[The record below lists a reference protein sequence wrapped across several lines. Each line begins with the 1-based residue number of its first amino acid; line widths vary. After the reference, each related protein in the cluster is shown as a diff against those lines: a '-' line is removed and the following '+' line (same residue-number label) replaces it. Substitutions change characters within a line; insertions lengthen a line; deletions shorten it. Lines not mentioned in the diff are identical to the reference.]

1 MEIKT
6 KYSIGNIIT
15 HKFGRGNRELGPS
28 SMTMRYEVLFIDI
41 NTCSA
46 GSQIFY
52 TCRPIFIE
60 RLIVG
65 YGEEKREVISVF
77 PVDGQDVSKCKF
89 REDEVVDC
97 DAESIALI
105 SAITN
110 N

>member
-6 KYSIGNIIT
+6 KYSIGNIIA
-15 HKFGRGNRELGPS
+15 HKFGRGHKEQERGS
-28 SMTMRYEVLFIDI
+28 VSVRYEVLFIDI

-52 TCRPIFIE
+52 TCRPVFIE
-60 RLIVG
+60 RMILG
-65 YGEEKREVISVF
+65 YGEDKREVKSVF
-77 PVDGQDVSKCKF
+77 PVDNNDMSKCKF

-97 DAESIALI
+97 DAESLALI
-105 SAITN
+105 TSITN